1 MVSVRAD
8 TSAHERTDLYCGR
21 WCNSHTSCTMI
32 MLVPVISAFREAH
45 TRLPGFVTGYPVVAR
60 QPRIHLGVQ
69 SQRVEF
75 SIRHLACGVQYRT
88 EQNRTEQNR
97 TEQNR
102 TEQGTRK
109 TSEACNHGAVSMIT
123 SGSRAKMRKDTPRAG
138 RDWILST
145 LTVKCPQRACHRSL
159 ANHLRQFEPVRIFP
173 PYLWLQSLAAAQWNC
188 RQRGPTPSRPPIQR
202 SRVSNQPGDLGLDHR
217 SLLCLLTRSALIIYF
232 F

>member
-1 MVSVRAD
+1 MVSVRTD
-8 TSAHERTDLYCGR
+8 TSAHERTKLYCGR
-21 WCNSHTSCTMI
+21 WCNLRTSGTTI

-75 SIRHLACGVQYRT
+75 LIRHLACEVQYST
-88 EQNRTEQNR
+88 VQS
-97 TEQNR
+97 R

-138 RDWILST
+138 RDWISST
-145 LTVKCPQRACHRSL
+145 LTVKCSQRACHRSL